1 MRLIVVAPS
10 VRSMAAGSGFTSR
23 LLRGLCACGHFVK
36 CFSEPLEVWRGHC
49 TCRSGTTRE
58 GVTRP
63 LVAIDGQLLT
73 AMSTWLRCCVECLG
87 ELCPRAQQGKTCK
100 PMAKFVRCVRTAC
113 TCGKSHWKGSLS
125 KPASLTRTISP
136 LGWPMG
142 AYGGLWGPMGTYG
155 GLWGPMGAYG
165 GLWGVGGG
173 YFLLQL
179 LDTLLLPGGPPPGGS
194 LFHQVR

>member
-100 PMAKFVRCVRTAC
+100 PMASIVAHCRSWPELLGFQGRNLRARCAQLQGCSCDSCAVAC
-113 TCGKSHWKGSLS
+113 TAVHSN
-125 KPASLTRTISP
+125 
-136 LGWPMG
+136 
-142 AYGGLWGPMGTYG
+142 
-155 GLWGPMGAYG
+155 
-165 GLWGVGGG
+165 
-173 YFLLQL
+173 
-179 LDTLLLPGGPPPGGS
+179 TLNLEMDVTAVW
-194 LFHQVR
+194 FVF